1 MSRELKV
8 VLIVMASVV
17 AICFIAIFVLV
28 ISLPRIAKAIVH
40 TGAEDPAAAKRVLAK
55 IATLEVPRGFRI
67 GTASDLGVTQI
78 VTLVPVSGDR
88 GFQIQLQGSLAPTS
102 TDASIEG
109 MKVGMKMMSGLTKCD
124 LKDDG
129 IDEVTVR
136 GVRVKLRVV
145 DCPGSKYP
153 FRMETGLFPGNALQA
168 QVTAIGVSGE
178 TFDTQ
183 ALHDLL
189 TSVR

>member
-1 MSRELKV
+1 VSRELKI
-8 VLIVMASVV
+8 VLIVMASIV
-17 AICFIAIFVLV
+17 AIAFIGIFVLV
-28 ISLPRIAKAIVH
+28 LSLPRIAKALVH

-55 IATLEVPRGFRI
+55 IATVEIPRGFRI

-78 VTLVPVSGDR
+78 VTLVPSSGDG

-102 TDASIEG
+102 ADASVEG
-109 MKVGMKMMSGLTKCD
+109 MKVGMNMMSGLTKCD

-136 GVRVKLRVV
+136 GVHVKLRVV
-145 DCPGSKYP
+145 DCPNSKYP
-153 FRMETGLFPGNALQA
+153 FRMETGIFPGNAMQA

-178 TFDTQ
+178 NFNTQ
-183 ALHDLL
+183 ALHELL